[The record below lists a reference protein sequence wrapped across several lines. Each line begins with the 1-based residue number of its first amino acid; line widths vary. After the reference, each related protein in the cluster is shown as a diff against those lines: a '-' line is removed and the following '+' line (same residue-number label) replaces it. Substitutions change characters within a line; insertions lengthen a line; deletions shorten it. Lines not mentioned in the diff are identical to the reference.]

1 MYNKQLVLMKQK
13 RYYNP
18 PEAIGLQVQAAHFL
32 CQSAEFNNTIYFVDM
47 KETVVDEWLDV
58 L

>member
-1 MYNKQLVLMKQK
+1 MKQK
-13 RYYNP
+13 QAYNP
-18 PEAIGLQVQAAHFL
+18 PKADSLQLQAEHFL
-32 CQSAEFNNTIYFVDM
+32 CQSQEINNTIYFVDM

>member
-1 MYNKQLVLMKQK
+1 MKQK
-13 RYYNP
+13 RNYNP
-18 PEAIGLQVQAAHFL
+18 PEADSLHLQAEHFL
-32 CQSAEFNNTIYFVDM
+32 CQSQEINNTIYFVDM

>member
-1 MYNKQLVLMKQK
+1 MKQK

-18 PEAIGLQVQAAHFL
+18 PEAIGLQVQAQHFL
-32 CQSAEFNNTIYFVDM
+32 CQSEEINNTIYFVDM

-58 L
+58 II